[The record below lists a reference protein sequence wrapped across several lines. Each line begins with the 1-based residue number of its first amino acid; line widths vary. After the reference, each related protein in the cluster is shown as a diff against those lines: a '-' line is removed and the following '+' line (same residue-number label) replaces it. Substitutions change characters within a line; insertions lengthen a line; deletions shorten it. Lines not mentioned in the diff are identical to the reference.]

1 MTATTVPQDDLGS
14 QSWNGLLKVAALI
27 TLFAVLVAGSFA
39 IGRSTA
45 DDSVTI
51 VREAPASSTPAPS
64 TDDVPSVSLRS
75 QAAATPAPSGDDVP
89 PVAGRTYSAP
99 AAFAIPPVATDDS
112 CGHTAHTA
120 PC

>member
-1 MTATTVPQDDLGS
+1 MTATTVPQDNLGS
-14 QSWNGLLKVAALI
+14 QSWNGLLKVAAVV
-27 TLFAVLVAGSFA
+27 TLFVVLVAGSFA

-45 DDSVTI
+45 DDSTTI

-64 TDDVPSVSLRS
+64 SDDVPSVGLRS
-75 QAAATPAPSGDDVP
+75 QAVATPAPSSDDVP
-89 PVAGRTYSAP
+89 PVAGRTSLAP
-99 AAFAIPPVATDDS
+99 AASIAPVATDAS